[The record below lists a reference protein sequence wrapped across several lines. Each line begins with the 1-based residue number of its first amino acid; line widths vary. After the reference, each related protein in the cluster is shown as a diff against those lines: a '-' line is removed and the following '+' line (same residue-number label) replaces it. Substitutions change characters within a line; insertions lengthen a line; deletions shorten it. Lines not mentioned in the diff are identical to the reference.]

1 MVTFNELRINNAN
14 NTLIVDCTVEDLT
27 IYSDVYIKSIELY
40 HYKNADSSGEP
51 VNLSKVLTIFENDD
65 DDTTIRT
72 VRKCVPDTFAESVF
86 GISVFEKGIFFVRV
100 TCDGTLPPQTMQFA
114 CGYDDMVDI
123 GVVVDWKYLFD
134 IGMGLIASMDVC
146 GNICKSNDN
155 LEQFI
160 LTWFSLRLALEACDF
175 DQLGILWDRFLRLSA
190 FSTTSKVSGC
200 GCHNM

>member
-1 MVTFNELRINNAN
+1 MVTFNELRINNEK
-14 NTLIVDCTVEDLT
+14 NTLIVDCIVEDLT
-27 IYSDVYIKSIELY
+27 IYSGVYIKSIELY

-51 VNLSKVLTIFENDD
+51 VNLSKVITIFSNDAD
-65 DDTTIRT
+65 DATIRT
-72 VRKCVPDTFAESVF
+72 VRKCVPDSLAESVF

-100 TCDGTLPPQTMQFA
+100 TCDGTLPPQTAQFA
-114 CGYDDMVDI
+114 CGYDNMVDI

-134 IGMGLIASMDVC
+134 IGMGFVASMDVC
-146 GNICKSNDN
+146 GNACKSTDS

-175 DQLGILWDRFLRLSA
+175 DKLGSLWDRLLRLSA
-190 FSTTSKVSGC
+190 NVSFSKVSGC